1 MAKTLKGIEDYK
13 TVRNDA
19 APSSSVV
26 SLRHPCHNPGMAVVE
41 EEPEPGAGPAI
52 VIITVIVLIAAIVV
66 LFYGLAVLH
75 WFGFD
80 QPAAVGAA
88 PSVTPTPAA
97 SASAS
102 AAASTSASP

>member
-1 MAKTLKGIEDYK
+1 LKRRAGLQNCQKGSCELSRWLSEFD
-13 TVRNDA
+13 N
-19 APSSSVV
+19 PW
-26 SLRHPCHNPGMAVVE
+26 HNRRMAVVE

-52 VIITVIVLIAAIVV
+52 VIITVIVLIILIIV

-80 QPAAVGAA
+80 QAATVGAA
-88 PSVTPTPAA
+88 PSVTPAPTPSATAAASTAA

-102 AAASTSASP
+102 P